1 MNVNEGTTDKVIRIV
16 IGLVIIIIV
25 GFVMQSWW
33 GLLGIVPLI
42 TGIASRCP
50 LYSILGINTCRKTDP
65 PVK

>member
-50 LYSILGINTCRKTDP
+50 LYSILGINTYRKTDS

>member
-16 IGLVIIIIV
+16 IGLAIIIT
-25 GFVMQSWW
+25 GFVMHSWW
-33 GLLGIVPLI
+33 GIIGIVPLA

-50 LYSILGINTCRKTDP
+50 MYSILGTNTCRKTNS

>member
-33 GLLGIVPLI
+33 GLIGIVPLI

-50 LYSILGINTCRKTDP
+50 LYSILGINTYRKTDS

>member
-50 LYSILGINTCRKTDP
+50 LYSILGINTCRKTDS